1 MVYGLILRPVKKQL
15 IAAFKELPSRLAMPK
30 GPGGDMG
37 DELAMLNLPT
47 GVKEAKRAA
56 ALKQQLVE
64 KVRSEPAVAS
74 RLVQGWIRE
83 GRGQVG
89 GRAGQPE
96 RLA

>member
-1 MVYGLILRPVKKQL
+1 
-15 IAAFKELPSRLAMPK
+15 
-30 GPGGDMG
+30 MG

-83 GRGQVG
+83 GEGK
-89 GRAGQPE
+89 
-96 RLA
+96 